1 MTPRRDERRLAIRE
15 TGPGPGN
22 GLERDPQRAG
32 ILAARIA
39 IIATILVGQLW
50 GLTVA
55 LNAWQENDT
64 RNVVLLLVFEA
75 VSFAIA
81 LTVWL
86 VAPGEK

>member
-1 MTPRRDERRLAIRE
+1 MSERRDFRRLTIRE
-15 TGPGPGN
+15 TGPGPGS
-22 GLERDPQRAG
+22 GFERDPQRAS
-32 ILAARIA
+32 ILGARIA

-64 RNVVLLLVFEA
+64 RNVVYLVIFEA
-75 VSFAIA
+75 LSFVVA
-81 LTVWL
+81 LVVWL